1 MRVIIALAVLAVCLS
16 LGGCSRPNRTAYAKP
31 LPSQLPHP
39 TNASSVKPGPLTVRK
54 PPEPTKLTAVK
65 PPPLPPKKP
74 SQSPSAS
81 LHPPAPPEAK
91 FRAAQEKAKL
101 SGVHTLTQEDID
113 GLSPE
118 QIKELRGY

>member
-1 MRVIIALAVLAVCLS
+1 L
-16 LGGCSRPNRTAYAKP
+16 
-31 LPSQLPHP
+31 
-39 TNASSVKPGPLTVRK
+39 VKPGPLIVRK
-54 PPEPTKLTAVK
+54 RPDSTKVTAVK

-74 SQSPSAS
+74 SQSPSAT
-81 LHPPAPPEAK
+81 PEAK

-101 SGVHTLTQEDID
+101 SGVHMLTQEDID